1 MERKELGE
9 NCLAILRIM
18 VGWMMIWGFLDKM
31 FGLGFE
37 TPAGSGWIDGTSPS
51 SFVVYVTDGIFKD
64 LYTSLAGNTFV
75 DILMMA
81 GLLILGITLIFGFA
95 SKLTTI
101 ATSLFMLIMYTL
113 RVPPLDNPVVD
124 YHLVFIG
131 LMIAIYLLGGFE
143 RISVYQR
150 WKGWSLV
157 RRFPIL
163 E

>member
-18 VGWMMIWGFLDKM
+18 IGWMMLWGFLDKM

-51 SFVVYVTDGIFKD
+51 SFVIYVTGGIFKD
-64 LYTSLAGNTFV
+64 LYTSIAGNVFV
-75 DILMMA
+75 DILMMS
-81 GLLILGITLIFGFA
+81 GMLILGITLIFGFA
-95 SKLTTI
+95 SKLTAI
-101 ATSLFMLIMYTL
+101 ATAIFILVMYSLQ
-113 RVPPLDNPVVD
+113 VPPTDNPIVD

-131 LMIAIYLLGGFE
+131 IIAVIYFLGGFE
-143 RISVYQR
+143 RLSVYQR
-150 WKGWSLV
+150 WKEWSPV
-157 RRFPIL
+157 KRFPIL